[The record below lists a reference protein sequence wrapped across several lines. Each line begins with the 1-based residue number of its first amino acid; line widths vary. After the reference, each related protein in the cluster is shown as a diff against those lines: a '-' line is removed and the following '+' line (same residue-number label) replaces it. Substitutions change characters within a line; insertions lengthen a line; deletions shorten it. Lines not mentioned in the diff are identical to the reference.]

1 MNNSYL
7 EKLVFLEMAKKESQ
21 NSTNR
26 EQIAIFNMLTGCE
39 KKRFGLISKQIYDIW
54 THINSDS
61 LPNIQKR
68 MATTVEEYNDKVEK
82 IDPLILNC
90 YYSILIHLKLL

>member
-1 MNNSYL
+1 MKNSFL
-7 EKLVFLEMAKKESQ
+7 EKMVFLEMAKKESQ

-68 MATTVEEYNDKVEK
+68 MAPTVEEYNDKVEK
-82 IDPLILNC
+82 IERNPFIDWL
-90 YYSILIHLKLL
+90 HLFK